1 MLKKV
6 HAEIAAVA
14 AACAFVGILTAPTLA
29 QKPFNE
35 RVRKVY
41 MLDKVNG
48 QCDLCHEKRPKEEP
62 NRKNLNA
69 YGKAM
74 ADDPMM
80 KPLLGKDGE
89 FKFTNADLDIIQ
101 KVAVKI
107 ENLDSDGDGASN
119 KEELDLGVFPG
130 DAKSVPDKLKLARY
144 RKDNPPK
151 AGAAPTATTKK

>member
-1 MLKKV
+1 MVVMLT
-6 HAEIAAVA
+6 
-14 AACAFVGILTAPTLA
+14 GSSLA

-35 RVRKVY
+35 HIRKVY

-62 NRKNLNA
+62 NRKNLNP
-69 YGKAM
+69 YGKAI

-89 FKFTNADLDIIQ
+89 YKFSNADLDIIQ
-101 KVAVKI
+101 KVALKI
-107 ENLDSDGDGASN
+107 DNADSDGDTVSN
-119 KEELDLGVFPG
+119 KEELELGSFPG
-130 DAKSVPDKLKLARY
+130 DAKSMPDKLKLAKY

-151 AGAAPTATTKK
+151 AGSGAAATPKK